1 MISPHGAAGCN
12 ERRTPPPLREAP
24 RAAFR
29 DEDLMIALL
38 LAALTGSG
46 GTAGQT
52 SWKRHAGVDCSSQQ
66 RDLYSKDTRVLD
78 GSVGRQVG
86 AKMSVAQCQAKCS
99 RTPGCSA
106 VTVDVLN
113 TSWVKHAAHN
123 CYRGH
128 GADELIDGSGTVND
142 CNEMTIAECR
152 TQCVLTPGCSAVVYD
167 NQQDYCCLRAN
178 VTLDRCDQG
187 DAEWDMHLIESATA
201 IPEDRRPCRMHRSV
215 AIGKCDAQ
223 SETSDTYVMNE
234 APLKPW
240 WLTTH
245 FAERSL
251 MLRHYSC
258 SPERLNE
265 RGVCTFQ
272 DAQRLLPQLAQ
283 EGYSVVNI
291 DWPVHA
297 SPDSLYEGFG
307 ATDYYQVD
315 PLLGTTS
322 DWHNFV
328 AAAHELN
335 IKVVADFNPSYFW
348 TGAPKFK
355 EALADVR
362 LHG

>member
-1 MISPHGAAGCN
+1 MYV
-12 ERRTPPPLREAP
+12 
-24 RAAFR
+24 RAAAA
-29 DEDLMIALL
+29 IIHAIIV
-38 LAALTGSG
+38 LAAVDRSFAHAAVPRT
-46 GTAGQT
+46 T
-52 SWKRHAGVDCSSQQ
+52 WKRHAGVDCSLQMTAGTGDFSNGS
-66 RDLYSKDTRVLD
+66 SKQLP
-78 GSVGRQVG
+78 GRQVRVRT
-86 AKMSVAQCQAKCS
+86 SVAKCQAKCS
-99 RTPGCSA
+99 ETPGCSA
-106 VTVDVLN
+106 VTVEVLN
-113 TSWVKHAAHN
+113 ISWAKHAAHN
-123 CYRGH
+123 CYKGH

-142 CNEMTIAECR
+142 CNEMTVAECR

-187 DAEWDMHLIESATA
+187 DAEWDTHLVASAA
-201 IPEDRRPCRMHRSV
+201 PIPEDQRPCSLHKSV
-215 AIGKCDAQ
+215 AIGRCDAQ

-234 APLKPW
+234 APLSPW

-258 SPERLNE
+258 SPQHLNE

-272 DAQRLLPQLAQ
+272 DARRLLPQLAQ

-307 ATDYYQVD
+307 ATNYYQVD
-315 PLLGTTS
+315 PLLGTIT
-322 DWHNFV
+322 DWHEFV
-328 AAAHELN
+328 ATAHELGM
-335 IKVVADFNPSYFW
+335 KVVADFNPSYFW

-355 EALADVR
+355 EALADVQHYGSDTNNC
-362 LHG
+362 LLLCFEDPLFL